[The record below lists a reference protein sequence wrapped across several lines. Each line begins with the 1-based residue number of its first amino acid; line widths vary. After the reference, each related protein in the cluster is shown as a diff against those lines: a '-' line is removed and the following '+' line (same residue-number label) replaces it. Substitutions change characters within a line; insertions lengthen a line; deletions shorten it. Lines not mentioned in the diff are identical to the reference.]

1 MTNTFRNQYL
11 KTCHP
16 ETHEIIVNAEA
27 AYRNREITLE
37 QKWDVIKAAIAAE
50 TEMKLLGNAQ
60 ENG

>member
-1 MTNTFRNQYL
+1 MTTFRNQFL

-16 ETHEIIVNAEA
+16 EAEQ
-27 AYRNREITLE
+27 AYRDGEITLE

-50 TEMKLLGNAQ
+50 TEAAILA